1 MDGWDE
7 QNRDN
12 QVRLAHLWV
21 GFWFIYIIFDIFF
34 SRWKGMHVPRVI
46 AITFIG
52 RNVRNVRDS
61 NRHFAP
67 FDNPL
72 QLLDMKVKF
81 FAQIK
86 VACARAG
93 AIKEIRHGLCNHV
106 EFILRHLLL
115 QIPILLKP
123 GGQWGVWVRADCC
136 VTEWTWIW
144 CQGEREKVK
153 ARSLVAM

>member
-1 MDGWDE
+1 M
-7 QNRDN
+7 
-12 QVRLAHLWV
+12 
-21 GFWFIYIIFDIFF
+21 
-34 SRWKGMHVPRVI
+34 
-46 AITFIG
+46 G
-52 RNVRNVRDS
+52 RNVRIVRDF

-93 AIKEIRHGLCNHV
+93 AIKEIRHGLRNHL

-115 QIPILLKP
+115 AWVGQVFKFQFFSNLGGRAQRGCLSKGRLLCNRVDMDLVP
-123 GGQWGVWVRADCC
+123 AR
-136 VTEWTWIW
+136 
-144 CQGEREKVK
+144 EREK
-153 ARSLVAM
+153 R

>member
-1 MDGWDE
+1 
-7 QNRDN
+7 
-12 QVRLAHLWV
+12 
-21 GFWFIYIIFDIFF
+21 
-34 SRWKGMHVPRVI
+34 MHVPRVI
-46 AITFIG
+46 ARTFIG

-93 AIKEIRHGLCNHV
+93 AIKEIGTGSATTWNSYCGTSCLLRLGKSSNSNSSQTWGAGGCLSKGRLLCNRV
-106 EFILRHLLL
+106 DMDLVPGRERKGKSARPCSNVAGPPELL
-115 QIPILLKP
+115 
-123 GGQWGVWVRADCC
+123 GN
-136 VTEWTWIW
+136 
-144 CQGEREKVK
+144 
-153 ARSLVAM
+153 

>member
-1 MDGWDE
+1 M
-7 QNRDN
+7 Q
-12 QVRLAHLWV
+12 
-21 GFWFIYIIFDIFF
+21 
-34 SRWKGMHVPRVI
+34 VPRVI
-46 AITFIG
+46 ARTFIG

-86 VACARAG
+86 VACARAA
-93 AIKEIRHGLCNHV
+93 AIKEIRHGLRNHS

-115 QIPILLKP
+115 GLGKSSNSNSPQTWGAGRCLSKGRLLCNRVDMDLVP
-123 GGQWGVWVRADCC
+123 AR
-136 VTEWTWIW
+136 
-144 CQGEREKVK
+144 EREK
-153 ARSLVAM
+153 R

>member
-1 MDGWDE
+1 
-7 QNRDN
+7 
-12 QVRLAHLWV
+12 
-21 GFWFIYIIFDIFF
+21 
-34 SRWKGMHVPRVI
+34 MHVPRLI

-86 VACARAG
+86 VACARAA
-93 AIKEIRHGLCNHV
+93 AIKEIRHGLRVRNHV

-115 QIPILLKP
+115 ACLGKSSNSNSSQT
-123 GGQWGVWVRADCC
+123 WGAEEVF
-136 VTEWTWIW
+136 E
-144 CQGEREKVK
+144 
-153 ARSLVAM
+153 

>member
-1 MDGWDE
+1 
-7 QNRDN
+7 
-12 QVRLAHLWV
+12 
-21 GFWFIYIIFDIFF
+21 
-34 SRWKGMHVPRVI
+34 MHVPRLI

-86 VACARAG
+86 VACARAA
-93 AIKEIRHGLCNHV
+93 AIKEIRHGLRNHV

-115 QIPILLKP
+115 ACLGKSSNSNSSQTWEAVGCLSKGRLLCNRVDMDLVP
-123 GGQWGVWVRADCC
+123 AR
-136 VTEWTWIW
+136 
-144 CQGEREKVK
+144 ERKGK
-153 ARSLVAM
+153 SARPCSNVAGPPELLGNEIASQVYKEGAS

>member
-1 MDGWDE
+1 M
-7 QNRDN
+7 Q
-12 QVRLAHLWV
+12 
-21 GFWFIYIIFDIFF
+21 
-34 SRWKGMHVPRVI
+34 VPRVI
-46 AITFIG
+46 ARTFIG

-93 AIKEIRHGLCNHV
+93 AIKEIRHGLRNHL
-106 EFILRHLLL
+106 EIILRHLLL
-115 QIPILLKP
+115 AWVGQVFKFQFFSNLGAGRCLNKGRLLCNRVDMDLVP
-123 GGQWGVWVRADCC
+123 AR
-136 VTEWTWIW
+136 
-144 CQGEREKVK
+144 ERKGK
-153 ARSLVAM
+153 SARPCSNVAGPPELLGN

>member
-1 MDGWDE
+1 M
-7 QNRDN
+7 
-12 QVRLAHLWV
+12 
-21 GFWFIYIIFDIFF
+21 
-34 SRWKGMHVPRVI
+34 PRVI
-46 AITFIG
+46 ARTFIG
-52 RNVRNVRDS
+52 RNVLSVRDS

-93 AIKEIRHGLCNHV
+93 AIKEIRHGLRNHL
-106 EFILRHLLL
+106 EFMLQHLLLAWASL

-123 GGQWGVWVRADCC
+123 GGQWGV
-136 VTEWTWIW
+136 
-144 CQGEREKVK
+144 
-153 ARSLVAM
+153 